1 MDFYEIACDKIA
13 VDLTPGWMD
22 KILGTSGEVT
32 LATEIG
38 PGDTTINVHLKRL
51 GVRPISC

>member
-1 MDFYEIACDKIA
+1 MDFYEISCDKLSA
-13 VDLTPGWMD
+13 DLTPGWMD

-38 PGDTTINVHLKRL
+38 PSDTTINAHLQRL
-51 GVRPISC
+51 GVPPINC